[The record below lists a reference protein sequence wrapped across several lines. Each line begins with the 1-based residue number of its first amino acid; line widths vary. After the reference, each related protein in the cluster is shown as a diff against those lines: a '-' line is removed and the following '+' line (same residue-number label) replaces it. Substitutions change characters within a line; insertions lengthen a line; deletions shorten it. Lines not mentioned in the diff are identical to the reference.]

1 MRRWPEGATTSESGG
16 GKSRRGR
23 SSNNAPETHRR
34 WLGWYPI
41 QNPAE
46 EPTGV
51 YKECIQGADNV
62 HHKHNVCAAAAAATA
77 EELRED

>member
-41 QNPAE
+41 QNPVG

-51 YKECIQGADNV
+51 YKARTTYTISTMYAPQPPPQPLKN
-62 HHKHNVCAAAAAATA
+62 
-77 EELRED
+77 